1 MSDIVTCVT
10 EELIFIL
17 AVDFC
22 CTVAHTAQRWIK
34 SWLGIVEFNTTFD
47 YVGEND
53 IISILNHILHLKY
66 FLPTIL
72 AGVLYIYWIIKVFQ
86 LKALKIFL
94 EIIFIILWIF
104 MTERFPHAY
113 LKYTKSQFILHRNI
127 LCVLNYSPKRKY
139 FRIIL
144 INITSLALYK
154 SFIIFI
160 ITIGDHLDH
169 FNLCFILKSFQK
181 ALGIIAYS
189 INFGIN

>member
-1 MSDIVTCVT
+1 MRDIIAYAT
-10 EELIFIL
+10 EELIFTL

-22 CTVAHTAQRWIK
+22 CTVAHTAQRCIE
-34 SWLGIVEFNTTFD
+34 SWLRVVEFNTTFD

-53 IISILNHILHLKY
+53 IISILDHILHLKN

-86 LKALKIFL
+86 LKTFKIFL
-94 EIIFIILWIF
+94 DIIFVILWIF
-104 MTERFPHAY
+104 MAVWFPHAY
-113 LKYTKSQFILHRNI
+113 LKYTESQFILHRNI
-127 LCVLNYSPKRKY
+127 LCVLNYSPKCKY

-144 INITSLALYK
+144 INITSFTLYK

-160 ITIGDHLDH
+160 ILIGDHFDH
-169 FNLCFILKSFQK
+169 LNLCFILKSFQK
-181 ALGIIAYS
+181 ALGIIANS